1 MANAPEMLTSVEDQV
16 LETVKQGQEAIV
28 KAVRTWADASKN
40 LIPDLPALP
49 FADQLP
55 NTSTLVENAFAF
67 CDNLAV
73 ILISNNLGDAKSL
86 ITHPR
91 TTTHARLTEEV
102 RLETG
107 VTPGLVRLSVGLE
120 SSDDLIAD
128 LMYGLDQV

>member
-1 MANAPEMLTSVEDQV
+1 MQLGKVVGSVVSTQKQDAFEGAKLLLVRLVNLDGSPRGST
-16 LETVKQGQEAIV
+16 LLAIDVKGGQEG
-28 KAVRTWADASKN
+28 
-40 LIPDLPALP
+40 
-49 FADQLP
+49 
-55 NTSTLVENAFAF
+55 AFALS
-67 CDNLAV
+67 DNLAV

-107 VTPGLVRLSVGLE
+107 VTPGLLRLSVGLE
-120 SSDDLIAD
+120 DPDDLIAD